1 MMTCGI
7 YQIKNVI
14 DGKTYVGYSKNI
26 ERRLKKHF
34 SNLSKDSHDNQYL
47 QNAWN
52 KYGEKNFESSI
63 LEEVDS
69 LLLKEREKEYIQ
81 NLKTKYPN
89 GYNLTDGGD
98 GIVNLEESSKN
109 KIREAQLGNKNRS
122 GAILSQETRNK
133 ISIGNKGK
141 TISERRKR
149 ELSDRWM
156 GDKNPNYGK
165 AMSEDSRKKL
175 SQSLK
180 GIIPWNKGKRMTEEA
195 RKNMSLSAKN
205 RNPPSREMVLERN
218 KKIQGKIR
226 KGKRFVGVY
235 FEERT
240 NKYVAEIKKD
250 GKRYRERRNTIE
262 EAVLAYN
269 KMAIFLYGE
278 SANLNDV

>member
-1 MMTCGI
+1 MTCGI

-262 EAVLAYN
+262 EAALAYN

>member
-1 MMTCGI
+1 MTCGI